1 MELVDNINPGLVT
14 NLQQMKSKIKQI
26 INLILFIL
34 STNTNFLQAHDSF
47 NGGCENHCRESIRP
61 LIMNKELNN
70 IINKNQVENNNS
82 CLIKSLCRGW

>member
-26 INLILFIL
+26 LNLILFIL

-70 IINKNQVENNNS
+70 IINKNQVEDNNS
-82 CLIKSLCRGW
+82 CLIKSLCRG